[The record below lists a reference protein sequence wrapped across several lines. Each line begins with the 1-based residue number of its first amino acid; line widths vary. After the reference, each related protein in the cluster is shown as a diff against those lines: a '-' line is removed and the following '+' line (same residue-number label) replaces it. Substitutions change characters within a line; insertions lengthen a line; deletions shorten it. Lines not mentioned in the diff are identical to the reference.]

1 MLKTFA
7 SLLPYLRRYAWW
19 YFAGLLCLLLTN
31 AGQIQFPQWLKQ
43 AVNAIA
49 SGHPDVVQVSGLM
62 MGMATTALVIALGRV
77 GWRVFIIGAAR
88 RIEKELR
95 QELVDHLLSMP
106 ASWFAGQRIGD
117 LMARATNDI
126 EAVRMAIGMVLVA
139 LTDAVTISGA
149 ILVFLLIQNPV
160 LGLIIVS
167 PLPVITVLIVVFG
180 GKVGVLFKKVQE
192 EYSSLSTFAQENLA
206 GSRVVKAFVQEASVD
221 ARFRRANQA
230 YLDANMELVKLWGF
244 FFPIISALSGL
255 SALFLLYWGGQDVMS
270 GKLSPGDFTAY
281 LSYLGMLIWP
291 LMGAGMVVNWLQRGA
306 ASLVRLREVLDTKP
320 AIVAEGD
327 LPRPASFELEFRNLS
342 FAYSPQGPAVL
353 KNLSLTIPEGQFVGV
368 LGRVGSGKTTL
379 AALLPRTFDP
389 PAGTVFLGGQD
400 IRNYRLEDLRSCF
413 SVVPQSTF
421 LFSDTIRNN
430 IAFARPETPDDRLRV
445 LAELST
451 ISRDIEALSQGWDT
465 EVGERGVTLSGGQK
479 QRLSL
484 SRALNV
490 DAPILLL
497 DDALSAVDLDTEE
510 KIIDHLKATRFGKT
524 NLLISHRVATLRHCD
539 VVLVLDQGRIV
550 DFGTHAQLMTR
561 EGFYAETA
569 RLQHV
574 EAPAGGLP

>member
-1 MLKTFA
+1 VLKTFA
-7 SLLPYLRRYAWW
+7 SLLPYLKRYRWW
-19 YFAGLLCLLLTN
+19 YFAGLLCLLVTN

-49 SGHPDVVQVSGLM
+49 SGHPDTTAVAGLM
-62 MGMATTALVIALGRV
+62 VGMAVTALLIALGRI

-95 QELVDHLLSMP
+95 EDLVNHLMSLP
-106 ASWFAGQRIGD
+106 ASWFANQRTGD
-117 LMARATNDI
+117 LLARATNDM
-126 EAVRMAIGMVLVA
+126 EAVRMSIGMVLVA

-149 ILVFLLIQNPV
+149 VLVFLLVQDPV

-167 PLPVITVLIVVFG
+167 PLPVITVLILIFG
-180 GKVGVLFKKVQE
+180 GRVGVLFKKVQE
-192 EYSSLSTFAQENLA
+192 EYSALSTFVQETLA
-206 GSRVVKAFVQEASVD
+206 GSRVVKAFVQEATMD
-221 ARFRRANQA
+221 AKFRAANQA
-230 YLDANMELVKLWGF
+230 YLNANMELVKLWGF
-244 FFPIISALSGL
+244 FFPIITALSGL
-255 SALFLLYWGGQDVMS
+255 SALFLLYWGGQDVMA

-306 ASLVRLREVLDTKP
+306 ASLARIREVLDTRP

-327 LPRPASFELEFRNLS
+327 LPRPATFDLELRNLN
-342 FAYSPQGPAVL
+342 FGYGDGPEVLHGLNLKLGQGQL
-353 KNLSLTIPEGQFVGV
+353 VGL

-379 AALLPRTFDP
+379 TALLPRTFDP

-400 IRNYRLEDLRSCF
+400 VRNYRLNDLRSCF

-421 LFSDTIRNN
+421 LFSDSIRNN
-430 IAFARPETPDDRLRV
+430 IAFARPDTPDERLREM
-445 LAELST
+445 AELST
-451 ISRDIEALSQGWDT
+451 ISRDIETLSHGWDT

-490 DAPILLL
+490 DAPILIL
-497 DDALSAVDLDTEE
+497 DDALSAVDLETEE
-510 KIIDHLKATRFGKT
+510 RIITHLRETRTGKT

-539 VVLVLDQGRIV
+539 LIVVLDEGRIV
-550 DFGTHAQLMTR
+550 DQGTHTELMAR
-561 EGFYAETA
+561 DGFYAETA

-574 EAPAGGLP
+574 EAL

>member
-7 SLLPYLRRYAWW
+7 SLLPYLKRYGWW
-19 YFAGLLCLLLTN
+19 YFAGLLCLLVTN

-43 AVNAIA
+43 AVNQIA
-49 SGHPDVVQVSGLM
+49 SGHPDTEAVAGLM
-62 MGMATTALVIALGRV
+62 VGMAVTALLIALGRI
-77 GWRVFIIGAAR
+77 GWRVFLIGAAR

-95 QELVDHLLSMP
+95 EDLVNHLMSLP
-106 ASWFAGQRIGD
+106 ASWFANQRTGD
-117 LMARATNDI
+117 LLARATNDM
-126 EAVRMAIGMVLVA
+126 EAVRMSIGMVLVA

-149 ILVFLLIQNPV
+149 VLVFLLVQDPV

-180 GKVGVLFKKVQE
+180 GRVGVLFKKVQE
-192 EYSSLSTFAQENLA
+192 EYSALSTFVQETLA
-206 GSRVVKAFVQEASVD
+206 GSRVIKAFVQEATMD
-221 ARFRRANQA
+221 AKFRAANQA
-230 YLDANMELVKLWGF
+230 YLNANMELVKLWGF
-244 FFPIISALSGL
+244 FFPIITALSGL

-306 ASLVRLREVLDTKP
+306 ASLARIREVIDTQP

-327 LPRPASFELEFRNLS
+327 LPRPETFDLEVRGLS
-342 FAYSPQGPAVL
+342 FAYGEGPEVL
-353 KNLSLTIPEGQFVGV
+353 HGLNLTVGQGQFVGL

-379 AALLPRTFDP
+379 TALLPRTFDP
-389 PAGTVFLGGQD
+389 PPGTVFLGGQD
-400 IRNYRLEDLRSCF
+400 IRNYRLNDLRSCF

-430 IAFARPETPDDRLRV
+430 IAFARPETPDARLREM
-445 LAELST
+445 AELST
-451 ISRDIEALSQGWDT
+451 ISRDIDTLSHGWDT

-490 DAPILLL
+490 DAPILIL
-497 DDALSAVDLDTEE
+497 DDALSAVDLETEE
-510 KIIDHLKATRFGKT
+510 KIITHLRETRAGKT

-539 VVLVLDQGRIV
+539 LIVVLDDGRVVDQ
-550 DFGTHAQLMTR
+550 GTHAELMAR
-561 EGFYAETA
+561 DGFYAETA

-574 EAPAGGLP
+574 ENR